1 MGQSRGGACA
11 AEESLAGCVEGCLI
25 PTPHSPLFFLSFLF
39 FSFLKKSFSLT
50 LINFSVGLRLETAER
65 WK

>member
-39 FSFLKKSFSLT
+39 FSFSKIFLLT